1 MSHIFKLYKIIL
13 LGIFIVEG
21 AVGYAQSNYNALP
34 WRMNTAYNKY
44 LMRDVH
50 QQYAQRKER
59 LAQAFDSKEAMISYR
74 DDLKRRY
81 QSIIGDF
88 PEKTGLNAKVLGVSE
103 QDGFRIEKIIFESVP
118 KRYVTANLYLPGG
131 KGPFPAA
138 IELCGHGLGGK
149 VPASKA
155 AILCARNGIAVLVVD
170 PLGQGE
176 RIQFLDEN
184 SEPLTRGATTGHTLL
199 NNGANLLGSS
209 LAAYEYWDNHRAID
223 FLVSRK
229 DIDATRIGVYGSS
242 GGGTQTSYMLGLDDR
257 IQVASVCSYF
267 SQRERVLEL
276 DGPSDGCQHVPYE
289 GREQLELADFVLMM
303 APKPVLIMSGKY
315 DFVDYWG
322 ATQGFAELEQAYTV
336 LGAPEKVKLFSIEGG
351 HGLPK
356 PKREAL
362 VSWLYQWM
370 FQKDTLIEETAT
382 ASIAV
387 DDLRCTETG
396 QVNTAISGA
405 VSIPKYHLE
414 LATEFGKNR
423 SGFLK
428 EDLAVV
434 KDKVLELLGLSADLH
449 KVRAES
455 TGTMKLRNYDAYK
468 YQLIR
473 LGQLPVPCVVIYP
486 ENANESSTVTLYLH
500 ENCKSGILA
509 DENTVGRFVNSNEIL
524 VVADLRGFGET
535 ADPVSLND
543 TKYWNREYRN
553 AMISMHL
560 GKPILGQRVVDVFSL
575 LDFIETDSLLK
586 GHRINLLADG
596 VYGPVAIHAAFL
608 DSRIEKAEVSRSIKS
623 YIEYLENPLQRDVYS
638 NVLYGVLKYYDLA
651 DLMQLS
657 GNRIRFTD

>member
-1 MSHIFKLYKIIL
+1 MFKFYKVIL
-13 LGIFIVEG
+13 LGIFLVEG
-21 AVGYAQSNYNALP
+21 AVGYAQPNYNALP

-59 LAQAFDSKEAMISYR
+59 LALAFDSKEAMIGYR
-74 DDLKRRY
+74 DDLKQRY

-88 PEKTGLNAKVLGVSE
+88 PEKAGVNAKVLGVSE
-103 QDGFRIEKIIFESVP
+103 QDGFRIEKIFFESVS
-118 KRYVTANLYLPGG
+118 KRYVTANLYLPEG

-176 RIQFLDEN
+176 RIQFIDEN
-184 SEPLTRGATTGHTLL
+184 SQSLTRGATTEHTLL

-242 GGGTQTSYMLGLDDR
+242 GGATQTSYMLGLDDR

-303 APKPVLIMSGKY
+303 APKPVLIMAGKY

-322 ATQGFAELEQAYTV
+322 ATLAFAELEKAYSV
-336 LGAPEKVKLFSIEGG
+336 LRASEKVKLFSIERG
-351 HGLPK
+351 HGMSK

-370 FQKDTLIEETAT
+370 FQKDTTIEETAT
-382 ASIAV
+382 VDIAV
-387 DDLRCTETG
+387 EDLLCTETG
-396 QVNTAISGA
+396 QINSAFKDA
-405 VSIPKYHLE
+405 VSIPEYHLE
-414 LATEFGKNR
+414 LAKEYDKIRNEFM
-423 SGFLK
+423 K
-428 EDLAVV
+428 EDLAVI
-434 KDKVLELLGLSADLH
+434 KDKVLELLGLSFALDE
-449 KVRAES
+449 VRVDQ
-455 TGTMKLRNYDAYK
+455 TGTMKFRHYDAFK

-473 LGQLPVPCVVIYP
+473 TGQLPVPCVVIYP
-486 ENANESSTVTLYLH
+486 GNANENSSVTLYLH
-500 ENCKSGILA
+500 EKGKNEILS
-509 DENTVGRFVNSNEIL
+509 DENTIARFINNNEIL
-524 VVADLRGFGET
+524 LVADLRGFGET
-535 ADPVSLND
+535 ADPISLND

-560 GKPILGQRVVDVFSL
+560 GKPIVGQRVMDVFSL
-575 LDFIETDSLLK
+575 LDFIESDPLLK
-586 GHRINLLADG
+586 DHRINLLADG
-596 VYGPVAIHAAFL
+596 AYGPVAIHAAFL

-623 YIEYLENPLQRDVYS
+623 YIEYLENPLQPDVYT